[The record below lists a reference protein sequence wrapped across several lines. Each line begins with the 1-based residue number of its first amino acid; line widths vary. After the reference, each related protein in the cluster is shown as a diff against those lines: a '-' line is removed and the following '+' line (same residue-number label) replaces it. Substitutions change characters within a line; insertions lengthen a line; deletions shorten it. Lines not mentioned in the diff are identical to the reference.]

1 MREIAA
7 LLLTQEVGKDEG
19 ALSPAIKVCT
29 KLGVLLTKLA
39 GASGYRSL
47 LARALALAKN
57 EAPGLAEVTV
67 EPDGSLTDTDKAHAD
82 PSTAEQGAVSLV
94 SELLGLLHTF
104 IGEALTL
111 QLVQEAW
118 PDISIPPAT
127 AGNTSEG

>member
-1 MREIAA
+1 MRELSVLLLAEEVGNDGEELPAAA
-7 LLLTQEVGKDEG
+7 L
-19 ALSPAIKVCT
+19 VCA

-39 GASGYRSL
+39 GPAGYRSL
-47 LARALALAKN
+47 LARALALARN

-67 EPDGSLTDTDKAHAD
+67 EPNGSLTGIDKAQAD
-82 PSTAEQGAVSLV
+82 PGTAEQGAVSLV
-94 SELLGLLHTF
+94 SQLLGLLLIF

-111 QLVQEAW
+111 QLVKEAW